1 MISSTKSLLLSV
13 PEQRD
18 VGMEA
23 EAGGGVGMK
32 SKHASCQSRGGCIKI
47 GLFLSRGCNLD
58 KLLKMGCQKDTEY

>member
-23 EAGGGVGMK
+23 EAGGG
-32 SKHASCQSRGGCIKI
+32 GGGDEKQACIMPKQ
-47 GLFLSRGCNLD
+47 GR
-58 KLLKMGCQKDTEY
+58 MY